1 MTTSQL
7 LGSPKSNQFSL
18 SCDPGTYISQFDGTK
33 HGWLFN
39 MGATCSD
46 SKKIGPIGTVA
57 PDPWSV
63 RSDTGFSGWD
73 SARFGDAT
81 DAITFVS
88 PDGTVLP
95 TIGGTG
101 GGPAQKWSC
110 PSGSRIIGF
119 GGSHDQ
125 YGISTQF
132 MCSEIEKPIE
142 SVPVSMPPTS
152 SEYGTV
158 ADPSTT
164 KTLADYGITTSG
176 QLPEGVSAE
185 MINAI
190 MTSFMSGFTDDA
202 SGTSTTSAT
211 AEVKPEPKP
220 EVKPEPKL
228 ATTTPPPPEK
238 EKSNTWLYI
247 VLVFILF
254 VVIAVVAATVY
265 SQKNKPKSV

>member
-211 AEVKPEPKP
+211 AEVKPEPK
-220 EVKPEPKL
+220 L